1 MKRTLILL
9 LITTFYHQ
17 TFGQAEETL
26 SLKEAIQQK
35 RIVVNGTYNN
45 NSVHYLRPVVITIVS
60 LFAKPIKLILK
71 SGDLFVP
78 EDTACQTMMITA
90 DTNLL
95 VGAMSTKKITPF
107 GMCIEPHDRSG
118 FKELKYRFKE
128 NKDPKLLEIA
138 TYIFNHKLN
147 DGVGQTAV
155 WCVVNKDMDLLDI
168 NGYDSVKRVQLI
180 TKVSKITGKK
190 MPDPKMI
197 RQGFYNYTQPKI
209 TESIGG
215 TFEFKFSDTMNVH
228 IAMFNSLGTMVRQLY
243 YNPHEKPGVKK
254 VEFEFDYT
262 QYTDE
267 FYTIKLIANQ
277 EVYLTS
283 QIDRNDDHWIE
294 EPER

>member
-1 MKRTLILL
+1 MKRTLILV
-9 LITTFYHQ
+9 LITAFCSQ
-17 TFGQAEETL
+17 IFGQTDETFT
-26 SLKEAIQQK
+26 LKEAIQQK
-35 RIVVNGTYNN
+35 RIAVSGTYNEH
-45 NSVHYLRPVVITIVS
+45 SVHYLRPVIITVVS
-60 LFAKPIKLILK
+60 LFAKPFRLKLK
-71 SGDLFVP
+71 SGDLFIP
-78 EDTACQTMMITA
+78 EDTACQTMMLTA
-90 DTNLL
+90 DTSLML
-95 VGAMSTKKITPF
+95 AAMSTKKIIPL

-118 FKELKYRFKE
+118 FKDLKYRFKE
-128 NKDPKLLEIA
+128 NKDLKLLEIA
-138 TYIFNHKLN
+138 YYIFNHRLN

-155 WCVVNKDMDLLDI
+155 WCVVNKEMDLLDI
-168 NGYDSVKRVQLI
+168 NGYDSVKRVQLMA
-180 TKVSKITGKK
+180 KVSKITGKK

-215 TFEFKFSDTMNVH
+215 SFEFKFSDTMDVH

-243 YNPHEKPGVKK
+243 YNPHEKPGVRK